1 MNFSGEEFQM
11 STRNTIRIFRIV
23 FFAVLLSLSVPA
35 SAIWAQASP
44 VADDSKKVDDQGHK
58 TAAQDAAEADEE
70 DWSTLLLPK
79 GVLRPSDPLQVE
91 LDDDN
96 PAFTREYLSV
106 HWRIGD
112 PIHLFVIKP
121 KGVKKPPLILH
132 LFSYPSE
139 TDRFFDDDVCKF
151 LTKDGFAAVGF
162 VSALTG
168 HRYHDRPMR
177 EWFISELQEALGTS
191 VHDVQIIL
199 NYLSTRDDL
208 DMDRVGMFGDGSG
221 ATIAILTSAVDPRL
235 KALDLI
241 DPWGDWPNW
250 LAKSTLVPEN
260 ERADYLKPEFL
271 KKVAPLDPVQWLPNL
286 KAKNVRLQEVMDV
299 KVTPSS
305 ARERIDAAAPPTIH
319 LVRYDDRKSFLKE
332 AVADGKALDWLKQQV
347 KSGDAQKYSVNSES
361 TNPGNLGGT
370 KSDR

>member
-1 MNFSGEEFQM
+1 M
-11 STRNTIRIFRIV
+11 SVRNMLKPLMFV
-23 FFAVLLSLSVPA
+23 CFALLLSLCAPPN
-35 SAIWAQASP
+35 AIWAQMAPAAPATDESKSAA
-44 VADDSKKVDDQGHK
+44 ADHNAK
-58 TAAQDAAEADEE
+58 TAQDPDEPEE
-70 DWSTLLLPK
+70 DWSTPSLPK

-91 LDDDN
+91 LDDDD

-106 HWRIGD
+106 QWRIGD

-121 KGVKKPPLILH
+121 KGVKKPPVILH

-139 TDRFFDDDVCKF
+139 TDRFFDDDACTF

-177 EWFISELQEALGTS
+177 EWFISELQEALATS
-191 VHDVQIIL
+191 AHDVQMIL
-199 NYLSTRDDL
+199 NYLATRDDL
-208 DMDRVGMFGDGSG
+208 DMNRVGMFGDGSG
-221 ATIAILTSAVDPRL
+221 ATIAILASAVDPRL
-235 KALDLI
+235 KVLDLI
-241 DPWGDWPNW
+241 DPWGDWPDW
-250 LAKSTLVPEN
+250 LAKSTLVPES

>member
-1 MNFSGEEFQM
+1 M
-11 STRNTIRIFRIV
+11 SVRNMLKTLKFV
-23 FFAVLLSLSVPA
+23 CLVVLLSLGAGSNAVGAQRA
-35 SAIWAQASP
+35 SAAG
-44 VADDSKKVDDQGHK
+44 DSKSVAADHNPK
-58 TAAQDAAEADEE
+58 AAQDSDEADEE
-70 DWSTLLLPK
+70 DWSALSLPK
-79 GVLRPSDPLQVE
+79 GVLRTSDPLLVE
-91 LDDDN
+91 SDDDN

-106 HWRIGD
+106 QWRSGD

-121 KGVKKPPLILH
+121 KGVKKPPVILH

-139 TDRFFDDDVCKF
+139 TDRFFDDDVCEF

-177 EWFISELQEALGTS
+177 EWFVSELQEALGTS
-191 VHDVQIIL
+191 VHDLQMIL

-221 ATIAILTSAVDPRL
+221 ATIAILASAVDPRL
-235 KALDLI
+235 KVLDLI

-286 KAKNVRLQEVMDV
+286 KAKNARLQEVMDV

-305 ARERIDAAAPPTIH
+305 ARERIDAAAPQTIH

-332 AVADGKALDWLKQQV
+332 TVADGKALDWLKQQM

-361 TNPGNLGGT
+361 KNLRNFGGT

>member
-1 MNFSGEEFQM
+1 MP
-11 STRNTIRIFRIV
+11 TRNTIRISR
-23 FFAVLLSLSVPA
+23 FFCLAVLLSLCAGSNAVGAQRA
-35 SAIWAQASP
+35 SAAG
-44 VADDSKKVDDQGHK
+44 DSKSVAADHK
-58 TAAQDAAEADEE
+58 SKAAQDSENADEE
-70 DWSTLLLPK
+70 DWSTLSLPK
-79 GVLRPSDPLQVE
+79 GVLRPSDPLLVE

-106 HWRIGD
+106 QWRPGD

-121 KGVKKPPLILH
+121 KGVKEPPVILH
-132 LFSYPSE
+132 LYSYPSE

-177 EWFISELQEALGTS
+177 EWFVSELQEALGTS
-191 VHDVQIIL
+191 VHDVQMIL

-221 ATIAILTSAVDPRL
+221 ATIAILASAVDPRL

-271 KKVAPLDPVQWLPNL
+271 KQVAPLDPVQWLLNL

-305 ARERIDAAAPPTIH
+305 ARERIDAVAPPTIH

-347 KSGDAQKYSVNSES
+347 QGGDVQKSSVSNE
-361 TNPGNLGGT
+361 T
-370 KSDR
+370 KRDLDDFSLANHSNR

>member
-1 MNFSGEEFQM
+1 M
-11 STRNTIRIFRIV
+11 SVRNMLKTLK
-23 FFAVLLSLSVPA
+23 FFCFALLLSLCAPPNA
-35 SAIWAQASP
+35 LWAQIAP
-44 VADDSKKVDDQGHK
+44 TAPAADDSKSAADHNPDHNPK
-58 TAAQDAAEADEE
+58 AAQDSDEPEE
-70 DWSTLLLPK
+70 DWSTPSLPK
-79 GVLRPSDPLQVE
+79 GVLRPSAPLQVE
-91 LDDDN
+91 LDDDD

-106 HWRIGD
+106 QWRIGD

-121 KGVKKPPLILH
+121 KGVKKPPVILH

-139 TDRFFDDDVCKF
+139 TDRFFDDDACTF

-177 EWFISELQEALGTS
+177 EWFISELQEALATS
-191 VHDVQIIL
+191 AHDVQMIL
-199 NYLSTRDDL
+199 NYLATRDDL
-208 DMDRVGMFGDGSG
+208 DMNRVGMFGDGSG
-221 ATIAILTSAVDPRL
+221 ATIAILASAVDPRL
-235 KALDLI
+235 KVLDLI
-241 DPWGDWPNW
+241 DPWGDWPDW
-250 LAKSTLVPEN
+250 LAKSTLVPES

-271 KKVAPLDPVQWLPNL
+271 KKVAPLDPVQWLPKL
-286 KAKNVRLQEVMDV
+286 KAQKVRLQEVMDV

-319 LVRYDDRKSFLKE
+319 LVRYDDRKSFMKD

-347 KSGDAQKYSVNSES
+347 KSGEAQKYVVNSES
-361 TNPGNLGGT
+361 KEPRNFGGT